1 VAGKDVKDKIELLR
15 AELAK
20 LTKFMD
26 VPCYHYTSTKWLLK
40 NMKKRNE
47 THPNYKQAKELL
59 DELAKLGG

>member
-1 VAGKDVKDKIELLR
+1 MAGKDVKDKIELLR
-15 AELAK
+15 VELAK

-40 NMKKRNE
+40 NMKQRNE

-59 DELAKLGG
+59 DELTKLGG

>member
-1 VAGKDVKDKIELLR
+1 MAGKDVKDKIELLR

-26 VPCYHYTSTKWLLK
+26 VPCYRYTSTKRLLK

-47 THPNYKQAKELL
+47 THRIINEPTSF
-59 DELAKLGG
+59 